1 MLRAS
6 HIFGLL
12 LVTTWAGWTEPAG
25 AQLPLPPRADSIPRL
40 PDDQIEGAIWQF
52 KATKRG
58 EEKPIEA
65 RFRVS
70 EGAILEV
77 PAVPEAKPGDG
88 KTPPE
93 RVKEALEKLGPKVA
107 DKRIGDVEKMEK
119 GKTKL
124 VFLEGPLRGQAIV
137 SPVKDKKN
145 VWFGEYRQRTDPA
158 NEKLG
163 PIWKLELRQAED

>member
-1 MLRAS
+1 MARFTNLSA
-6 HIFGLL
+6 LL
-12 LVTTWAGWTEPAG
+12 TVLAFLVVGAPAK

-40 PDDQIEGAIWQF
+40 PNDQIEGAIWQF

-65 RFRVS
+65 RLRVS

-77 PAVPEAKPGDG
+77 PAPPEVKPGDG

-107 DKRIGDVEKMEK
+107 DKRIGDVEKMDN

-124 VFLEGPLRGQAIV
+124 VFNEGSLRGQAIIT
-137 SPVKDKKN
+137 PVKDKKG
-145 VWFGEYRQRTDPA
+145 VWSGEYRQRTDP
-158 NEKLG
+158 NNQKLG

>member
-1 MLRAS
+1 MSRSWL
-6 HIFGLL
+6 IPLVLL
-12 LVTTWAGWTEPAG
+12 GMCAGVTGPAL
-25 AQLPLPPRADSIPRL
+25 AQLPLPPRTDSVPRL
-40 PDDQIEGAIWQF
+40 PNDQIEGSVWQF

-70 EGAILEV
+70 DGAILEV
-77 PAVPEAKPGDG
+77 PAPPEVKPGENS

-93 RVKEALEKLGPKVA
+93 KIKEALEKLGPKVA
-107 DKRIGDVEKMEK
+107 DKRIGDVQKMDN

-124 VFLEGPLRGQAIV
+124 VFLEGPLRGQAIIA
-137 SPVKDKKN
+137 PVKNKSG
-145 VWFGEYRQRTDPA
+145 VWSGEYRQRTDPA

-163 PIWKLELRQAED
+163 PLWKLELRQSED